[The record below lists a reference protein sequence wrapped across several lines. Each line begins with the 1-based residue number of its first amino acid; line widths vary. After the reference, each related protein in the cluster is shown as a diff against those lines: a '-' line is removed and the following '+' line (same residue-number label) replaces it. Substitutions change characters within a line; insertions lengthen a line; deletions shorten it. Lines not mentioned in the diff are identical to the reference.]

1 MHLLLDPARCQGY
14 GLCAEAFGALTLD
27 EFGYVELKKARLPL
41 ADADLDAARAAVA
54 ACPNSALRIEK

>member
-1 MHLLLDPARCQGY
+1 MNLSLDPTRCQGY
-14 GLCAEAFGALTLD
+14 GLCAEAFAAVELD
-27 EFGYVELKKARLPL
+27 EFGYAGQRRLPL

>member
-1 MHLLLDPARCQGY
+1 MNLSLDPTRCQGY
-14 GLCAEAFGALTLD
+14 GLCAEAFTAIELD
-27 EFGYVELKKARLPL
+27 EFGYAVQRRLPL